1 MKIYDYEGKKN
12 LCGRRLREARI
23 KQRISQSDL
32 AARLQVAGIRIERDS
47 ISRMETGARFIA
59 DFELLAL
66 ADILKVPVVW
76 LLGIGSNTNETPEKK
91 RDKDGL

>member
-12 LCGRRLREARI
+12 LCGKRLREARV
-23 KQRISQSDL
+23 KQRISQADL
-32 AARLQVAGIRIERDS
+32 AARLQVAGVRIERDS
-47 ISRMETGARFIA
+47 VSRMETGARFVA

-76 LLGIGSNTNETPEKK
+76 LLGIENDASETPAKK
-91 RDKDGL
+91 PER